1 MSDFRQR
8 LIEAGWRQGVIL
20 DPSPFAHTKAIGFLV
35 LNQTCDCINPDF
47 EKEPHLELLPLE
59 KLEGS
64 PDSKLK
70 NGQNPRKIHFQIQEG
85 GQDIWVAA
93 KITDII
99 HSERTAEQESLEFA
113 ANYNLSAT
121 SLDDL
126 VRWRAQRYLRAAFP
140 DAFEQAFRSLAKG
153 FGKLV
158 TKHEALIDSLLL
170 SLSPFEEITEGDSY
184 EMQLRVM
191 VAPTVIGQPEVIR
204 ELQGAAREIEK
215 LFAGSPWFDSPKC
228 QITSLDEMTLWDARK
243 FVDFTRYDHLSFG
256 KEDEA

>member
-1 MSDFRQR
+1 MSDLRQR
-8 LIEAGWRQGVIL
+8 LIQAGWGQGVIL
-20 DPSPFAHTKAIGFLV
+20 DPSPFAPAKAIGFLV

-59 KLEGS
+59 RLEDS

-70 NGQNPRKIHFQIQEG
+70 NGQNPRKIHFQIQEN

-93 KITDII
+93 KVTDIL
-99 HSERTAEQESLEFA
+99 HLERTVEQVNLEFA
-113 ANYNLSAT
+113 TSYSLSAT

-140 DAFEQAFRSLAKG
+140 DTFEKAFRSLAKG

-158 TKHEALIDSLLL
+158 IRHEAFIDSLLL
-170 SLSPFEEITEGDSY
+170 SLSPFEEITDGETY
-184 EMQLRVM
+184 ELQLRLM
-191 VAPTVIGQPEVIR
+191 VAPTVTGQPAVVK
-204 ELQGAAREIEK
+204 ELHGVARAIEE
-215 LFAGSPWFDSPKC
+215 LFASSPWFDAPKC
-228 QITSLDEMTLWDARK
+228 KITGLDEMTLWDARK